1 MSLLFAK
8 QITDSIDDEIG
19 RCLRNFDAIDRWT
32 AQKHAL
38 FGQFEILDKKA
49 DYLCCTGDCR
59 DYYLTR
65 KGQRCLYDVPIKQR
79 GALAKFAG
87 RRVRLVCGGSLN
99 PYRDRIYYASVVD
112 KQRID
117 RKHILDYE
125 IWGSV
130 VIWPVKVYLNGEEDD
145 WEIDFDFVDPEAQ
158 DSISHVADCAG
169 DFIDIADERHM
180 DLTEFVNA
188 LKATQLPELQK
199 LAEDIG
205 RARAEQDSDE

>member
-8 QITDSIDDEIG
+8 QIPDSIDDEIG
-19 RCLRNFDAIDRWT
+19 RCLRSFDAIDRWT

-38 FGQFEILDKKA
+38 FGQFELLAKQA
-49 DYLCCTGDCR
+49 GYHCFTGDCR

-65 KGQRCLYDVPIKQR
+65 KGQRCLYDVPLKQR

-87 RRVRLVCGGSLN
+87 RRIRLVCGGSLN
-99 PYRDRIYYASVVD
+99 PYSDRIYYASVVD

-130 VIWPVKVYLNGEEDD
+130 VTWPVKVYLSGEEDD

-158 DSISHVADCAG
+158 DSISHCADSAG

-188 LKATQLPELQK
+188 LKATRLPELQK
-199 LAEDIG
+199 LAEDIEK
-205 RARAEQDSDE
+205 AQAEQDSDE

>member
-8 QITDSIDDEIG
+8 QIPDSIDDEIG
-19 RCLRNFDAIDRWT
+19 RCLRSFDAIDRWT

-38 FGQFEILDKKA
+38 FGQFELLAKQA
-49 DYLCCTGDCR
+49 GYHCFTGDCR

-65 KGQRCLYDVPIKQR
+65 KGQRCLYDIPIKQR

-87 RRVRLVCGGSLN
+87 RRIRLVCGGSLN
-99 PYRDRIYYASVVD
+99 PYSDRIYYASVVD

-117 RKHILDYE
+117 RKHILDYD

-130 VIWPVKVYLNGEEDD
+130 VTWPVKVYLSGEEDD

-158 DSISHVADCAG
+158 DSISHCADSAG

-188 LKATQLPELQK
+188 LKGTRLPELQK

-205 RARAEQDSDE
+205 KAQAEQDSDE

>member
-1 MSLLFAK
+1 MSLLFVK
-8 QITDSIDDEIG
+8 QLTDAIDDEIG
-19 RCLRNFDAIDRWT
+19 RCLRSFDAIHRWT

-38 FGQFEILDKKA
+38 FGQFELLAKQA
-49 DYLCCTGDCR
+49 GYHCFTGDCR

-87 RRVRLVCGGSLN
+87 RRIRLVCGGSLN
-99 PYRDRIYYASVVD
+99 PYSDRIYYASVVD

-117 RKHILDYE
+117 RKHILDYD

-130 VIWPVKVYLNGEEDD
+130 VTWPVKVYLSGEEDD

-158 DSISHVADCAG
+158 DSISHCADSAG

-188 LKATQLPELQK
+188 LKATRLPELQK

-205 RARAEQDSDE
+205 KAQAEEDSDE